1 MKKELIKSLKKYK
14 WQILIEIILIIIS
27 VIFIAYPS
35 KIVGRMIDLLYN
47 AESNKSE
54 IIKSIVQLL
63 SVSIGVLITRVLW
76 KNLDFRLNVY
86 IDKDLRDR
94 LFTKLLK
101 TKVKALNKI
110 KNGEIMSYFFS
121 DLRKVTMTTAKF
133 ISTGTR
139 IIANFT
145 IAIIMMS
152 NSANIKLTLVSL
164 IPIFMTIVVII
175 LIRNRMDKSF
185 KLAQK
190 SFTELSEY
198 VQESTDSIRTMKA
211 FCGEEK
217 QINEFEFKN
226 ATLKK
231 NNINVSINQ
240 NLLFVCVS
248 FGFGIAYA
256 ISLLYGSKLVLQGQI
271 SIGDFIAFNGYL
283 AILEGPVNWI
293 PWLFGRAKKF
303 KVSFDR
309 LNKMFKLPEEE
320 IDNFEK
326 SNEDKLNG
334 DIEIKNLTYNYP
346 GYIETVLENIN
357 IDIKK
362 GESLGIIGVIGSGKT
377 TLMNLLLKLYD
388 VERGKIFIDGK
399 DINDISV
406 KTIRDNICYI
416 TQDNFLFSA
425 TLKENINLFKDE
437 YKDEDIEDST
447 KQAMIYDEISH
458 MDDGIN
464 TVIGEKGID
473 LSGGQKQRVV
483 ISRAFLNNSNIII
496 FDDTFSALDN
506 RTEQHVLNNIKEL
519 TKNKTCIIVSNRISD
534 IKDCDKIIVLEQG
547 EIVEQGNHQTLL
559 QKDGKYQEFYQN
571 QAHKSAIITI
581 RLK

>member
-63 SVSIGVLITRVLW
+63 SISIGILITRVLW
-76 KNLDFRLNVY
+76 KNLDFRINVY
-86 IDKDLRDR
+86 IDKDLKDR

-101 TKVKALNKI
+101 TKVKALNEI
-110 KNGEIMSYFFS
+110 KNGEIMSYFVS

-145 IAIIMMS
+145 IATIMMS
-152 NSANIKLTLVSL
+152 NSCNIKLTLISL
-164 IPIFMTIVVII
+164 IPVFITIVVII
-175 LIRNRMDKSF
+175 FIRKRWMDVMKE
-185 KLAQK
+185 AQK
-190 SFTELSEY
+190 SFADLSEY

-211 FCGEEK
+211 FCGEDK
-217 QINEFEFKN
+217 QIEEFKDKN

-231 NNINVSINQ
+231 YNISVSKNQ

-248 FGFGIAYA
+248 LGFGLAYA
-256 ISLLYGSKLVLQGQI
+256 ITLLYGSNLVINGKI
-271 SIGDFIAFNGYL
+271 SIGNLIAFNGYL
-283 AILEGPVNWI
+283 AMLEGPVIWI
-293 PWLFGRAKKF
+293 PWLFGKAKKF

-309 LNKMFKLPEEE
+309 LDKMFKLPEEE

-399 DINDISV
+399 DINDIPV

-506 RTEQHVLNNIKEL
+506 RTEQHVLNNVKEL

-571 QAHKSAIITI
+571 QAHKAQSS
-581 RLK
+581 LLD